1 MLHKTQD
8 GYLTPVLQCR
18 ICHGA
23 DAFRKIIPHHASQ
36 GNYIK
41 TNQKQRY
48 PMPSDCLN
56 TVMYTSCFNW
66 NIRVEEVGKGKQ
78 HFMID
83 V

>member
-18 ICHGA
+18 IGHGA

-41 TNQKQRY
+41 TNQDKDIPCHLIVLTRL
-48 PMPSDCLN
+48 C
-56 TVMYTSCFNW
+56 TH
-66 NIRVEEVGKGKQ
+66 RVLIGILEWRR
-78 HFMID
+78 
-83 V
+83 